1 MIIHYNESLIY
12 SQTDFNFMDNI
23 MTQSKKK
30 KLAIFISFILFSSI
44 NIFSLGIGALGN
56 ITPNFNFPDNSTI
69 SMGAACSIKLD
80 RVPLVFAISTE
91 VNPENSKFIF
101 GIATDYWLCN
111 PYITNNMKFYIGPGV
126 NIKGLTSFN
135 DFELKIA
142 PRAVFGINYL
152 LLDGFFEIF
161 LQEVVEFGITN
172 NLSSNAD
179 ITYSMNFPIELGF
192 RFWH

>member
-1 MIIHYNESLIY
+1 
-12 SQTDFNFMDNI
+12 

-56 ITPNFNFPDNSTI
+56 ITPNFDFPDNSTI

-101 GIATDYWLCN
+101 GIATDY
-111 PYITNNMKFYIGPGV
+111 
-126 NIKGLTSFN
+126 
-135 DFELKIA
+135 
-142 PRAVFGINYL
+142 
-152 LLDGFFEIF
+152 
-161 LQEVVEFGITN
+161 
-172 NLSSNAD
+172 
-179 ITYSMNFPIELGF
+179 
-192 RFWH
+192 